1 MVPRAAAMWSH
12 RILLATDG
20 SDPSQA
26 ATQVALDL
34 ARDCQ
39 LPVTLVSVTSRS
51 HNRERK
57 AEAQAALDQALAAM
71 QAAGIDSEA
80 LLAEGRPDQVVIE
93 TANNRQADLIVV
105 GSHGRGG
112 LSRLLLGSVSER
124 IMGQAQCPVLIV
136 PGSR

>member
-1 MVPRAAAMWSH
+1 M
-12 RILLATDG
+12 
-20 SDPSQA
+20 
-26 ATQVALDL
+26 
-34 ARDCQ
+34 
-39 LPVTLVSVTSRS
+39 TLVSVTSRGHS
-51 HNRERK
+51 AERK
-57 AEAQAALDQALAAM
+57 TEAQAALDQTLAAM
-71 QAAGIDSEA
+71 QAVGIDCEA
-80 LLAEGRPDQVVIE
+80 LLAEGRPDQVVVE